1 MTGGSRVLVPCCDLS
16 QPLSQPQL
24 RLAQRPFP
32 HNPRVSSGHREP
44 AELSCPSHSRPHV
57 QWPVHKKR
65 PPFAQLGPFCT
76 AAPSPAQCTQAAG
89 SACTYTCVHTA
100 RPSPPEQHAQSSLA
114 SEQSRMSP
122 SSAGPP
128 SGSPVWAAVLSAH
141 PGQAWAQATGAGFSP
156 GTRCK
161 LWQSFNGKVGCSDNA
176 TRVGARSCGGR
187 GVRGGQGRAGSLKQ
201 QRTRTGGRWQRRALH
216 DGAG

>member
-1 MTGGSRVLVPCCDLS
+1 MTGGSRVLVPCCDLG

-44 AELSCPSHSRPHV
+44 AALSCPSHSRPHV

-76 AAPSPAQCTQAAG
+76 AAPSAAQCTQAAG

-100 RPSPPEQHAQSSLA
+100 RPSPPEQHAQPSLA
-114 SEQSRMSP
+114 SDR
-122 SSAGPP
+122 AGR
-128 SGSPVWAAVLSAH
+128 AQAVLGLPLAALCGLQSLAPTLAR
-141 PGQAWAQATGAGFSP
+141 PGHRPQEPALAQ
-156 GTRCK
+156 
-161 LWQSFNGKVGCSDNA
+161 
-176 TRVGARSCGGR
+176 
-187 GVRGGQGRAGSLKQ
+187 GQGANF
-201 QRTRTGGRWQRRALH
+201 GRVLMAKLVAATMPH
-216 DGAG
+216 G